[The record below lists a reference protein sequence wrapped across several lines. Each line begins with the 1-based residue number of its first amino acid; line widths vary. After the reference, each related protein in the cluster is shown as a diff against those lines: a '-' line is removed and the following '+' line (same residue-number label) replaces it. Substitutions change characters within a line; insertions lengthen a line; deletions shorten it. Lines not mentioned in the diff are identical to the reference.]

1 MRSPVALAGAI
12 ALCCVA
18 PAMSSLDQA
27 PHARVTHAID
37 HVILGI
43 DDLERGR
50 RQFESLTGVL
60 PVVGGRHPGAGTQN
74 ALVALGA
81 VSTHAPAR
89 DNTSENSSRTSSRYW
104 PRAPMTRSCGRKS

>member
-50 RQFESLTGVL
+50 SLY
-60 PVVGGRHPGAGTQN
+60 PHAPPGARSIRPPAFSPSFPLTSIGN
-74 ALVALGA
+74 GVKMPALSTA
-81 VSTHAPAR
+81 VT
-89 DNTSENSSRTSSRYW
+89 
-104 PRAPMTRSCGRKS
+104 